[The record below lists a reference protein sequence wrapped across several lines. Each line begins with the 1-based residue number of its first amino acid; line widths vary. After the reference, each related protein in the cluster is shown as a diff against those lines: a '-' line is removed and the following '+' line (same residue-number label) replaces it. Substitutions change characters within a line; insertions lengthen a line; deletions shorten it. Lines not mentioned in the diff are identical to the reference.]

1 MHRLGQYNRT
11 ATGLRGH
18 YQQGAVSGNG
28 FAIYDS
34 LRQVVE
40 EYQANG
46 TSGPFAVRSS
56 SAIANSD
63 KVELVVRDK
72 NQSNLVKQVVP
83 LQRYV
88 DYSFEPLSGRILF
101 NQAIASL
108 TADGD
113 PQSVRITYEVDQGG
127 ERFWVLGA
135 DAKVALGENL
145 TVGVSA
151 VDDRN
156 PDSPYALHSVA
167 AQLRLGADTELVA
180 ELARSNSTTYSVG
193 GTVSPTPDPSARRA
207 DG

>member
-1 MHRLGQYNRT
+1 M
-11 ATGLRGH
+11 
-18 YQQGAVSGNG
+18 
-28 FAIYDS
+28 
-34 LRQVVE
+34 
-40 EYQANG
+40 
-46 TSGPFAVRSS
+46 
-56 SAIANSD
+56 
-63 KVELVVRDK
+63 
-72 NQSNLVKQVVP
+72 VP

-156 PDSPYALHSVA
+156 P
-167 AQLRLGADTELVA
+167 
-180 ELARSNSTTYSVG
+180 
-193 GTVSPTPDPSARRA
+193 
-207 DG
+207 